1 MKNTSGSV
9 TITSMKK
16 TMGEQGE
23 INALLIPVI
32 LLTILFLAAAGFAY
46 WAFASRQDYKNNSD
60 AKSAAAVAANK
71 QVVQAADAKQYAEAA
86 KSPLVTYVGPDA
98 YGSVHVVY
106 PKTWSGYVDVTSQ
119 STPLNAYF
127 HPDYVPAT
135 TSGQTYN
142 LRVEVAA
149 TTYSRVL
156 GLYSTQV
163 GRGTITATPYS
174 LPKVP
179 GVVGTKLSGAIF
191 QGANKGTGTM
201 VLLPMRDKTLEI
213 WTESNDYLND
223 FDTYVLPNMSFSP

>member
-1 MKNTSGSV
+1 
-9 TITSMKK
+9 
-16 TMGEQGE
+16 
-23 INALLIPVI
+23 
-32 LLTILFLAAAGFAY
+32 
-46 WAFASRQDYKNNSD
+46 
-60 AKSAAAVAANK
+60 
-71 QVVQAADAKQYAEAA
+71 
-86 KSPLVTYVGPDA
+86 
-98 YGSVHVVY
+98 
-106 PKTWSGYVDVTSQ
+106 
-119 STPLNAYF
+119 
-127 HPDYVPAT
+127 
-135 TSGQTYN
+135 
-142 LRVEVAA
+142 VEVAA